1 MSCIKIFL
9 EKHIVFRT
17 NRLMRVLNVRFFET
31 VATIQNF
38 SGVDS
43 GNLSLAVHYY
53 KSTKAAI
60 SSIKFLRFY
69 VPIQRCP

>member
-1 MSCIKIFL
+1 
-9 EKHIVFRT
+9 
-17 NRLMRVLNVRFFET
+17 MRFLNVRFFET